1 MESFKFMHMGANFSG
16 VPDFHKL
23 AGTLFHGFFSIYTL
37 PGIINKGNISHCLF
51 VKDVNLWV
59 GVLGKIELPQTLMNP
74 QYSNI
79 FQCKMFACI
88 FYGYLEMTD
97 TNEEFIETLGVYRN
111 LRRGN
116 SFLVN
121 KPNPKLNRITIT

>member
-1 MESFKFMHMGANFSG
+1 MWNLLNSCIWEPILVECQIFTSQLGHYFMDS
-16 VPDFHKL
+16 
-23 AGTLFHGFFSIYTL
+23 L

-79 FQCKMFACI
+79 LQCKMFACI

>member
-1 MESFKFMHMGANFSG
+1 MDS
-16 VPDFHKL
+16 
-23 AGTLFHGFFSIYTL
+23 L

-97 TNEEFIETLGVYRN
+97 TNEELIETLGVYRN

-121 KPNPKLNRITIT
+121 KPNPKLNHITIT

>member
-1 MESFKFMHMGANFSG
+1 MDS
-16 VPDFHKL
+16 
-23 AGTLFHGFFSIYTL
+23 L

-79 FQCKMFACI
+79 LQCKMFGCI

-111 LRRGN
+111 FRRGN

-121 KPNPKLNRITIT
+121 KPNPKSNRITIT